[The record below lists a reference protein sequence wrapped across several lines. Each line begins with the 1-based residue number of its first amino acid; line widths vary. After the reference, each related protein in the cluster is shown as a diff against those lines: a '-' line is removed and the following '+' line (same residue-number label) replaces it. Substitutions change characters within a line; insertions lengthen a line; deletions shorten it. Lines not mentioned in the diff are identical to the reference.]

1 MNITD
6 AFLYGAGDGKIGEIV
21 NGTADD
27 GARLKAKFFRQIPAI
42 KKLVDSV
49 QQKYKDNGH
58 LKALDGNPYYIRSSH
73 SALNTLLQG
82 AGALVMKYYL
92 IFLDRNLEKLYT
104 NSGNYREG
112 SWSESTTPQYEFVLN
127 VHDEVQIECD
137 EGLAEKVAEIC
148 KDSFDDVTQHLNFRI
163 PIRGTAD
170 IGDNWSQTH

>member
-42 KKLVDSV
+42 KKLVDKV
-49 QQKYKDNGH
+49 AQVYKDEGN

-82 AGALVMKYYL
+82 AGALVMKYWL
-92 IFLDRNLEKLYT
+92 IFLDRNLQKEFKQ
-104 NSGNYREG
+104 GV
-112 SWSESTTPQYEFVLN
+112 QYEFVLN
-127 VHDEVQIECD
+127 VHDEAQIECD
-137 EGLAEKVAEIC
+137 EGIAKRVAEIC
-148 KDSFDDVTQHLNFRI
+148 EKSFDDVTEYLDFRI

>member
-21 NGTADD
+21 GGTADD

-42 KKLVDSV
+42 KKLVDQV
-49 QQKYKDNGH
+49 AKVYKDTKT
-58 LKALDGNPYYIRSSH
+58 LKALDGNPYFIRSGH

-82 AGALVMKYYL
+82 AGALVMKYWL
-92 IFLDRNLEKLYT
+92 IFLDRNLQKKYKNSEKVGT
-104 NSGNYREG
+104 IPEKV
-112 SWSESTTPQYEFVLN
+112 QYEFVLN
-127 VHDEVQIECD
+127 VHDEAQIECD
-137 EGLAEKVAEIC
+137 EAIAEDVAKIC
-148 KDSFDDVTQHLNFRI
+148 EESFNDVTEYLNFRI